1 MFVCG
6 LIFCSFSFNGTVD
19 AARFCEYDTWHVGF
33 QLTNQYDTWAAAISP
48 EPPFVPTLVG
58 SHLAYS
64 TSNVIIVFPQVS
76 SFPHW
81 IYSLVKSGCLHAKLD
96 LAREY
101 LSLSFKSFSEI
112 LPNWNDATEIFK
124 TIDIAIVPRLNIG
137 WCTRINIECSHPKHP
152 NCLIFKTIDVPMS
165 PVVASYWV
173 WRSIGRGV
181 GSNL

>member
-1 MFVCG
+1 MFACG
-6 LIFCSFSFNGTVD
+6 LVSVTYHCNRTVD

-33 QLTNQYDTWAAAISP
+33 QPANQYDTWAAAISP

-137 WCTRINIECSHPKHP
+137 WCTRINIECSHPKF
-152 NCLIFKTIDVPMS
+152 LIFKTIDIPMS

>member
-1 MFVCG
+1 MDSMFACG
-6 LIFCSFSFNGTVD
+6 LVSVTYHCNRTVD

-81 IYSLVKSGCLHAKLD
+81 IYSLILPACKTRSMRRVSF
-96 LAREY
+96 
-101 LSLSFKSFSEI
+101 SLSNLFLSFYQIETMQLKYSRLLTSQLSRGSI
-112 LPNWNDATEIFK
+112 LVGARGSI
-124 TIDIAIVPRLNIG
+124 LNVHIQ
-137 WCTRINIECSHPKHP
+137 NIQ
-152 NCLIFKTIDVPMS
+152 TV
-165 PVVASYWV
+165 
-173 WRSIGRGV
+173 
-181 GSNL
+181 

>member
-1 MFVCG
+1 MPDYVCKQRKRWYKWKSRFIDKLSASSKG
-6 LIFCSFSFNGTVD
+6 PSLYVGSFSVTFHGTVD

-81 IYSLVKSGCLHAKLD
+81 IYSLILPACKTRSMRRVSF
-96 LAREY
+96 
-101 LSLSFKSFSEI
+101 SLSNLFLSFYQIETMQLKYSRLLTSQLSRGSI
-112 LPNWNDATEIFK
+112 LVGARGSI
-124 TIDIAIVPRLNIG
+124 LNV
-137 WCTRINIECSHPKHP
+137 RIQ
-152 NCLIFKTIDVPMS
+152 
-165 PVVASYWV
+165 
-173 WRSIGRGV
+173 
-181 GSNL
+181 NLQNF